1 MSRMDDDKLIG
12 VIEDHEGNAETYG
25 ELSEDRTQA
34 LDYYLGEPMGNEVEG
49 RSQVI
54 SRQVWDVVEWIKP
67 QLADIFTSGEEV
79 VEFKARGPE
88 DMKGAEQETDYINH
102 VITEKNNWFEVFYS
116 WSHDALI
123 QKNGYVKAY
132 FDDSE
137 DTLQEYYKGLTD
149 DEFAMLSQDKGIE
162 IVEYEEVVM
171 LDQMGMPMRTHS
183 VRLKRAK
190 PHNITKIENLAPE
203 FVLVSQNAKGLCLQ
217 DPSVDF
223 VEHREYKTISQL
235 REQGFDVEDDI
246 ADSGDGSGD
255 WEEHLRDDNTPFRD
269 VNRDGAGGDPS
280 MRRVKVREC
289 WVRVD
294 YDGDGMAELR
304 HVIVVGR
311 EVLLN
316 EDCDIVPIVALC
328 PTPLAHRHYGLSVA
342 DAVMDL
348 QRIQTALLRGAL
360 DNQYLA
366 NNGRYGINMNTVN
379 MDDML
384 DSRAGGI
391 VRVDGPLGDAF
402 FPLTHPTN
410 GNQVVPMMEYMDK
423 IAQRR
428 TGVSEQSMGL
438 NPNALNNQAGAIAN
452 AAMMTAAQ
460 QRIKFIAR
468 VMAETGVKSLFLLV
482 HALEMKHSRQQK
494 MVELR
499 GEWVPVDPRQ
509 WTKRTDMRV
518 SVGIGAGDKPQQ
530 ITFLTQLIQSQVGML
545 HMRLTSPEK
554 IYNSLSR
561 ITKLA
566 GYKDPN
572 EFWQNPAKLPPAPQ
586 QPDPKMLIEQMK
598 QQADIQ
604 KFQAES
610 QMTQQIEAL
619 KAQAKLQE
627 VQANLELQAANDLR
641 DGEREQMQAQLK
653 AEIEQ
658 MKIQSDQQIESMK
671 LEMERYKADLDSQTK
686 LAIASMSTQASIDAK
701 AGEQAVQTGQALA
714 GEMGG
719 QIEQMAQAMLGALDS
734 RTAQLKQMLD
744 QIASA
749 SSAPKRIVRGP
760 DGKAMGVE
768 VNGVVR
774 PIERGPDGRAI
785 GIN

>member
-1 MSRMDDDKLIG
+1 MSKMDDDKLIG

-25 ELSEDRTQA
+25 ELSEDRTRA

-137 DTLQEYYKGLTD
+137 DTIQEAYQGLTD
-149 DEFAMLSQDKGIE
+149 DEFALLSQDKGIE

-171 LDQMGMPMRTHS
+171 VDQMGMPVRTHS

-190 PHNITKIENLAPE
+190 PRNITKIENLAPE

-235 REQGFDVEDDI
+235 REQGFDVDDDI
-246 ADSGDGSGD
+246 TDSGDGSGD

-269 VNRDGAGGDPS
+269 VNRDGAGGDGS

-366 NNGRYGINMNTVN
+366 NNGRYGINVNSVN

-384 DSRAGGI
+384 DSRAGGV
-391 VRVDGPLGDAF
+391 VRVDGPLSEAF

-410 GNQVVPMMEYMDK
+410 GGQVVPMMEYMDK

-452 AAMMTAAQ
+452 TAMMTAAQ

-545 HMRLTSPEK
+545 QMRLTSPEK

-572 EFWQNPAKLPPAPQ
+572 EFWQNPAKLPPAQP

-604 KFQAES
+604 RFQAEQ
-610 QMTQQIEAL
+610 QMTAQIEQI

-627 VQANLELQAANDLR
+627 VQANLELQAANDMR

-658 MKIQSDQQIESMK
+658 MKIQSDQQIKSME
-671 LEMERYKADLDSQTK
+671 LEMDRYKADLDSQTK
-686 LAIASMSTQASIDAK
+686 LAIAQMSTQASIEAK
-701 AGEQAVQTGQALA
+701 AGEQAVQSGQALA

-744 QIASA
+744 QISAA
-749 SSAPKRIVRGP
+749 SSAPKRIVR
-760 DGKAMGVE
+760 DSAGKAVGVE

-774 PIERGPDGRAI
+774 PIERGPDGRAL
-785 GIN
+785 GY

>member
-137 DTLQEYYKGLTD
+137 DTVQEYYKGLTD
-149 DEFAMLSQDKGIE
+149 DEFALLSQDKGIE

-171 LDQMGMPMRTHS
+171 LDQMGMPMRLHS

-190 PHNITKIENLAPE
+190 PRNITKIENLAPE

-235 REQGFDVEDDI
+235 REQGFDVDDDI
-246 ADSGDGSGD
+246 VDSGDGTGD

-452 AAMMTAAQ
+452 TAMMTAAQ

-545 HMRLTSPEK
+545 QMRLTSPEK

-604 KFQAES
+604 RFQAEQ
-610 QMTQQIEAL
+610 QMTAQIEQI

-627 VQANLELQAANDLR
+627 VQANLELQAANDMR

-658 MKIQSDQQIESMK
+658 MKIQSDQQIAAMQI
-671 LEMERYKADLDSQTK
+671 EMDRYKADLDSQTK

-719 QIEQMAQAMLGALDS
+719 QIEQMAQAMLGALDT

-744 QIASA
+744 QISST
-749 SSAPKRIVRGP
+749 SSAPRRLIK
-760 DGKAMGVE
+760 DANGKTTGVE
-768 VNGVVR
+768 INGVVR
-774 PIERGPDGRAI
+774 PVERGPDGRVI
-785 GIN
+785 GLQ

>member
-1 MSRMDDDKLIG
+1 MKMDDDKLIG

-25 ELSEDRTQA
+25 ELSEDRTKA

-102 VITEKNNWFEVFYS
+102 VITEKNDWFTVFYA

-137 DTLQEYYKGLTD
+137 DTVQESYQGLTD
-149 DEFAMLSQDKGIE
+149 DEFALLMQDKSVE
-162 IVEYEEVVM
+162 FVEYEEV
-171 LDQMGMPMRTHS
+171 MGIDPKGQPFRTHS
-183 VRLKRAK
+183 VRLKRIK
-190 PHNITKIENLAPE
+190 PRNITRIENLAPE

-235 REQGFDVEDDI
+235 REQGFDVDDDI

-269 VNRDGAGGDPS
+269 VNRDGAGGDGS

-294 YDGDGMAELR
+294 YDGDGVAELR

-366 NNGRYGINMNTVN
+366 NNGRYGINVNTVN

-384 DSRAGGI
+384 DSRAGGV

-410 GNQVVPMMEYMDK
+410 GGQVVPMMEYMDK

-452 AAMMTAAQ
+452 TAMMTAAQ

-545 HMRLTSPEK
+545 QMRLTSPEK
-554 IYNSLSR
+554 IYNSLAR

-572 EFWQNPAKLPPAPQ
+572 EFWQNPAKLPPAQP

-598 QQADIQ
+598 QQSDIAR
-604 KFQAES
+604 FQAET
-610 QMTQQIEAL
+610 QMTREIEAV
-619 KAQAKLQE
+619 KAQSQE
-627 VQANLELQAANDLR
+627 RLKQMELELQAANDMR
-641 DGEREQMQAQLK
+641 DGERERMQAQLK

-658 MKIQSDQQIESMK
+658 IKVQSDQQIAAMK
-671 LEMERYKADLDSQTK
+671 DETERYKADLDSQTK

-701 AGEQAVQTGQALA
+701 AGEQAVQSGQALA
-714 GEMGG
+714 GEMGS
-719 QIEQMAQAMLGALDS
+719 QIEQMAQAMLSALDS
-734 RTAQLKQMLD
+734 RTTQLNQMLS
-744 QIASA
+744 QIASTA
-749 SSAPKRIVRGP
+749 SAPKRIVRGP
-760 DGKAMGVE
+760 DGKAVGVE

-785 GIN
+785 GF

>member
-1 MSRMDDDKLIG
+1 MRMDDDQLIG
-12 VIEDHEGNAETYG
+12 VIEDHEGNAETSG

-137 DTLQEYYKGLTD
+137 DTIQESYQGLTD
-149 DEFAMLSQDKGIE
+149 DEFALLMQDKSVE
-162 IVEYEEVVM
+162 MVEYEE
-171 LDQMGMPMRTHS
+171 LILIDPEGTPMRTHS
-183 VRLKRAK
+183 VRLKRIK
-190 PHNITKIENLAPE
+190 PRNITKLDNLAPE

-223 VEHREYKTISQL
+223 VEHREYKTISSL
-235 REQGFDVEDDI
+235 REQGLEVDDDI
-246 ADSGDGSGD
+246 SDSGDGSGD

-269 VNRDGAGGDPS
+269 VNREGAGGDGA

-294 YDGDGMAELR
+294 WDGDGLAELR

-311 EVLLN
+311 EILLN
-316 EDCDIVPIVALC
+316 EDCDIIPIVALC

-366 NNGRYGINMNTVN
+366 NNGRYGININTVN

-384 DSRAGGI
+384 DSRAGGV

-452 AAMMTAAQ
+452 TAMMTAAQ

-482 HALEMKHSRQQK
+482 HALEMKHSRQRK

-518 SVGIGAGDKPQQ
+518 SVGIGVGDKPQQ
-530 ITFLTQLIQSQVGML
+530 ITFLTQLIQSQIGML
-545 HMRLTSPEK
+545 QMRLTTPEK
-554 IYNSLSR
+554 IFNSVSR

-572 EFWQNPAKLPPAPQ
+572 EFWQNPAKLLPAQP

-598 QQADIQ
+598 TQADIQ
-604 KFQAES
+604 RFQAET
-610 QMTQQIEAL
+610 QMNREIEAV
-619 KAQAKLQE
+619 KAQSQQHLKQME
-627 VQANLELQAANDLR
+627 LELQAANDMR
-641 DGEREQMQAQLK
+641 DGERERMQAQLR

-658 MKIQSDQQIESMK
+658 IKVQSDQQIAAMK
-671 LEMERYKADLDSQTK
+671 DETERYKADLDSQTK
-686 LAIASMSTQASIDAK
+686 LAIASMNAQASIDAK
-701 AGEQAVQTGQALA
+701 AGEQAAQNGQALA
-714 GEMGG
+714 GEMSS
-719 QIEQMAQAMLGALDS
+719 QIEQMAQAMLTALDS
-734 RTAQLKQMLD
+734 RTTQLNQMLSH
-744 QIASA
+744 IATTA
-749 SSAPKRIVRGP
+749 SAPKRIVRGP
-760 DGKAMGVE
+760 DGKATGVE

-774 PIERGPDGRAI
+774 PIERDPNGRAI
-785 GIN
+785 GLQ

>member
-1 MSRMDDDKLIG
+1 MKMDDANLIS

-25 ELSEDRTQA
+25 DLSEDRTKA

-88 DMKGAEQETDYINH
+88 DVKGAEQETDYINH

-137 DTLQEYYKGLTD
+137 DTIQESYQGLTD
-149 DEFAMLSQDKGIE
+149 DEYAMLSQDKGIE

-171 LDQMGMPMRTHS
+171 FDPMGQPVRTHS
-183 VRLKRAK
+183 CRLKRVK
-190 PHNITKIENLAPE
+190 PRNITKLDNLAPE

-223 VEHREYKTISQL
+223 VEHREYKTISSL
-235 REQGFDVEDDI
+235 REQGFDVDDDI
-246 ADSGDGSGD
+246 SDSGDGSGD

-269 VNRDGAGGDPS
+269 VNRDGAGGDGS

-366 NNGRYGINMNTVN
+366 NNGRYGINVNTVN

-384 DSRAGGI
+384 DSRAGGV

-410 GNQVVPMMEYMDK
+410 GGQVVPMMEYMDK

-452 AAMMTAAQ
+452 TAMMTAAQ

-545 HMRLTSPEK
+545 QMRLTSPEK

-572 EFWQNPAKLPPAPQ
+572 EFWQNPAKLPPAQP

-604 KFQAES
+604 RFQAEQ
-610 QMTQQIEAL
+610 QMTQQLEAL
-619 KAQAKLQE
+619 KSEAKLRETQM
-627 VQANLELQAANDLR
+627 QLELQAANDLR

-658 MKIQSDQQIESMK
+658 MKIQSDQQIKAME
-671 LEMERYKADLDSQTK
+671 LEMDRYKADLDSQTK
-686 LAIASMSTQASIDAK
+686 LAIASMTTQASIDAK
-701 AGEQAVQTGQALA
+701 AGEQAVQTNQALA

-719 QIEQMAQAMLGALDS
+719 QIEQMAQAMLSALDS
-734 RTAQLKQMLD
+734 RTTELNQMLS
-744 QIASA
+744 QIAASA
-749 SSAPKRIVRGP
+749 SAPKRFIRDP
-760 DGKAMGVE
+760 ETGKATGVE
-768 VNGVVR
+768 VNGVIR

-785 GIN
+785 GIQ

>member
-1 MSRMDDDKLIG
+1 MKMDDDKLIG

-25 ELSEDRTQA
+25 ELSEDRTKA

-132 FDDSE
+132 WDDSE
-137 DTLQEYYKGLTD
+137 DTVQETYAGLTQ
-149 DEFAMLSQDKGIE
+149 DEYVFMMMQSPDL
-162 IVEYEEVVM
+162 EVVEEQVTM
-171 LDQMGMPMRTHS
+171 DEMGAPSFT
-183 VRLKRAK
+183 VRVKSTK
-190 PHNITKIENLAPE
+190 PRNITKLDNLAPE

-223 VEHREYKTISQL
+223 VEHREYRTISSL
-235 REQGFDVEDDI
+235 REQGFDVADDI

-269 VNRDGAGGDPS
+269 VNRDGAGGDGS

-366 NNGRYGINMNTVN
+366 NNGRYGININTVN

-384 DSRAGGI
+384 DSRAGGV

-410 GNQVVPMMEYMDK
+410 GGQVVPMMEYMDK

-438 NPNALNNQAGAIAN
+438 DPNALNNQAGALAN
-452 AAMMTAAQ
+452 NAMMTAAQ

-545 HMRLTSPEK
+545 QMRLTSPEK

-572 EFWQNPAKLPPAPQ
+572 EFWQNPAKLPPAQPA
-586 QPDPKMLIEQMK
+586 PDPKMLIEQMK
-598 QQADIQ
+598 QQADVQ
-604 KFQAES
+604 RFQAEQ
-610 QMTQQIEAL
+610 QMTTQLETL
-619 KAQAKLQE
+619 KSEAKLRETQM
-627 VQANLELQAANDLR
+627 QLELQASNDMR

-653 AEIEQ
+653 AELEQ
-658 MKIQSDQQIESMK
+658 LKIQSDQQIASMQF
-671 LEMERYKADLDSQTK
+671 EMDKYKADLDSQTK

-701 AGEQAVQTGQALA
+701 AGEQSVQSNQALA

-719 QIEQMAQAMLGALDS
+719 QIQQMAQTMLSALDS
-734 RTAQLKQMLD
+734 RTTELAQVLS
-744 QIASA
+744 QIAAA

-760 DGKAMGVE
+760 DGKATGVE
-768 VNGVVR
+768 SGGVVR
-774 PIERGPDGRAI
+774 PIQRGPDGRAI
-785 GIN
+785 GI

>member
-1 MSRMDDDKLIG
+1 MKMDDDKLIG

-25 ELSEDRTQA
+25 ELSEDRTTA

-102 VITEKNNWFEVFYS
+102 VITEKNDWFTVFYA

-137 DTLQEYYKGLTD
+137 DTIQESYQGLTD
-149 DEFAMLSQDKGIE
+149 DELALLTQDKSVE
-162 IVEYEEVVM
+162 LVEYEEVIVI
-171 LDQMGMPMRTHS
+171 DQMGQPVRTHS
-183 VRLKRAK
+183 CRLKRIK
-190 PHNITKIENLAPE
+190 PRNITKIENLAPE

-246 ADSGDGSGD
+246 ADSGDGTGD

-269 VNRDGAGGDPS
+269 VNRDGAGGDAS

-366 NNGRYGINMNTVN
+366 NNGRYGINVNTVN

-384 DSRAGGI
+384 DSRAGGV

-410 GNQVVPMMEYMDK
+410 GGQVVPMMEYMDK

-452 AAMMTAAQ
+452 TAMMTAAQ

-499 GEWVPVDPRQ
+499 GGWVPVDPRQ

-545 HMRLTSPEK
+545 QLNLTTPEK
-554 IYNSLSR
+554 IYNSVSR

-572 EFWQNPAKLPPAPQ
+572 EFWQNPKDAQPKPPA
-586 QPDPKMLIEQMK
+586 PDPKMLIEQMK

-604 KFQAES
+604 RFQAEQ
-610 QMTQQIEAL
+610 QMTAQLETI
-619 KAQAKLQE
+619 KSQAKLRETQM
-627 VQANLELQAANDLR
+627 QLELQAANDLR

-653 AEIEQ
+653 AEIER
-658 MKIQSDQQIESMK
+658 MKIESDQQIKAAEI
-671 LEMERYKADLDSQTK
+671 EMDRYKADLDSQTK

-701 AGEQAVQTGQALA
+701 AGEQAVQTNQALA

-719 QIEQMAQAMLGALDS
+719 QIEQMAQAMLGAIDS
-734 RTAQLKQMLD
+734 RTTALKQMLD
-744 QIASA
+744 QIAAA

-760 DGKAMGVE
+760 DGKATHVE

-785 GIN
+785 GIQ

>member
-1 MSRMDDDKLIG
+1 MKMDDSQLIG

-25 ELSEDRTQA
+25 ELSEDRTKA

-102 VITEKNNWFEVFYS
+102 VITEKNDWFTVFYA

-137 DTLQEYYKGLTD
+137 DTIQEAYQGLTD
-149 DEFAMLSQDKGIE
+149 DEFALLMQDKSVE
-162 IVEYEEVVM
+162 FVEYEEV
-171 LDQMGMPMRTHS
+171 MGIDPKGQPFRTHS
-183 VRLKRAK
+183 VRLKRIK
-190 PHNITKIENLAPE
+190 PRNITRIENLAPE

-217 DPSVDF
+217 DPSIDF

-235 REQGFDVEDDI
+235 REQGFDVDDDI

-269 VNRDGAGGDPS
+269 VNRDGAGGDGS

-294 YDGDGMAELR
+294 YDGDGVAELR

-366 NNGRYGINMNTVN
+366 NNGRYGINVNTVD

-384 DSRAGGI
+384 DSRAGGV
-391 VRVDGPLGDAF
+391 VRVDGPLGEAF

-410 GNQVVPMMEYMDK
+410 GGQVVPMMEYMDK

-452 AAMMTAAQ
+452 TAMMTAAQ

-545 HMRLTSPEK
+545 QMRLTSPEK
-554 IYNSLSR
+554 IYNSLAR

-572 EFWQNPAKLPPAPQ
+572 EFWQNPAKLPPAQP

-598 QQADIQ
+598 QQSDIAR
-604 KFQAES
+604 FQAET
-610 QMTQQIEAL
+610 QMTREIEAV
-619 KAQAKLQE
+619 KAQSQE
-627 VQANLELQAANDLR
+627 RLKQMELELQAANDMR
-641 DGEREQMQAQLK
+641 DGERERMQAQLK

-658 MKIQSDQQIESMK
+658 IKVQSDQQIAAMK
-671 LEMERYKADLDSQTK
+671 DETERYKADLDSQTK

-701 AGEQAVQTGQALA
+701 AGEQAVQSGQALA
-714 GEMGG
+714 GEMGS
-719 QIEQMAQAMLGALDS
+719 QIEQMAQAMLSALDS
-734 RTAQLKQMLD
+734 RTTQLNQMLS
-744 QIASA
+744 QIASTA
-749 SSAPKRIVRGP
+749 SAPKRIVR
-760 DGKAMGVE
+760 DEKTGKAVGVE

-785 GIN
+785 GF

>member
-1 MSRMDDDKLIG
+1 MKMDDDQLIG

-25 ELSEDRTQA
+25 ELSEDRTEA

-79 VEFKARGPE
+79 VEFKASGPE
-88 DMKGAEQETDYINH
+88 DMKAAEQETDYINN

-137 DTLQEYYKGLTD
+137 DTIQEAYQGLTD
-149 DEFAMLSQDKGIE
+149 DEFALLSQDNGIE
-162 IVEYEEVVM
+162 VVEYEEVI
-171 LDQMGMPMRTHS
+171 LIDPMAGPVRTHS

-190 PHNITKIENLAPE
+190 PRNITKIENLAPE

-235 REQGFDVEDDI
+235 REQGFDVDDDI

-269 VNRDGAGGDPS
+269 VNRDGAGGDGS

-316 EDCDIVPIVALC
+316 EDCDIIPIVALC

-366 NNGRYGINMNTVN
+366 NNGRYGININTVN

-384 DSRAGGI
+384 DSRAGGV

-438 NPNALNNQAGAIAN
+438 NPNALNNQAGEIVN

-482 HALEMKHSRQQK
+482 HALELKHSRQQK

-499 GEWVPVDPRQ
+499 GEWVPVDPRK

-545 HMRLTSPEK
+545 QMRLTSPEK

-572 EFWQNPAKLPPAPQ
+572 EFWQNPAKLPPAQPA
-586 QPDPKMLIEQMK
+586 PDPKMLIEQMK
-598 QQADIQ
+598 QQADIAR
-604 KFQAES
+604 FQAET
-610 QMTQQIEAL
+610 QMTAQIEQI

-627 VQANLELQAANDLR
+627 VQANLELQAANDMR
-641 DGEREQMQAQLK
+641 DGERERMQAQLK

-658 MKIQSDQQIESMK
+658 MKIQSDQQIAAMQI
-671 LEMERYKADLDSQTK
+671 EMDRYKADLDSQTK

-701 AGEQAVQTGQALA
+701 AGEQATQTGQALA

-749 SSAPKRIVRGP
+749 SSAPKRIVR
-760 DGKAMGVE
+760 DEKTGKAMGVE

-785 GIN
+785 GIQ